1 MFTTL
6 LVQPLFNILF
16 AAYSLVLDFGLAVI
30 ILTVIVRL
38 LIWPLVTRQLH
49 SQRVMQQLQPE
60 VAKIREKTKGDRQK
74 ETEMLMELYRE
85 KGTSPFA
92 PILPLLIQL
101 PIFFALYIVLR
112 DSVQVNEISKL
123 AYDWVK
129 QLGPVADIISGKVK
143 FSPSLYGLVDLTK
156 PSIVLAVM
164 AGAAQYLQTKM
175 LQPKNLAAAGDT
187 AKIMS
192 SMIVIFPVITAIIS
206 LTLPSAL
213 ALYWVVTSLVAAFQQ
228 YWVLMRDAEEMEEMA
243 EEIEEEQAR
252 AAKLKKAKK
261 SKKARKRAAS

>member
-1 MFTTL
+1 M
-6 LVQPLFNILF
+6 F
-16 AAYSLVLDFGLAVI
+16 AAYSLVGDFGLAVI

-60 VAKIREKTKGDRQK
+60 VAKIREKAKGDRQK

-112 DSVQVNEISKL
+112 DSVHVNEISKL

-129 QLGPVADIISGKVK
+129 ELGPIQDILNGEVK
-143 FSPSLYGLVDLTK
+143 FSPSLFGLVDLTK
-156 PSIVLAVM
+156 PNWVLAVM

-175 LQPKNLAAAGDT
+175 LQPKHQPAGDQ
-187 AKIMS
+187 AKIMA
-192 SMIVIFPVITAIIS
+192 SMVIIFPIITAIIS

-213 ALYWVVTSLVAAFQQ
+213 ALYWVVTSAVAAFQQ
-228 YWVLMRDAEEMEEMA
+228 YWVLHRDAEEMEEMA
-243 EEIEEEQAR
+243 EEIEE
-252 AAKLKKAKK
+252 KKIKTENKPKKKK
-261 SKKARKRAAS
+261 SKKSRKARKGTA